1 MRETMATSTS
11 SLPASLFDAH
21 DLMDEEPSQLGAFAV
36 LPHEVLL
43 IALSYIQPK
52 DLLTS
57 VSLVSKSFRGFALDD
72 HLWRRLCLLR
82 WGDTILKETEGAR
95 NPDEGVKSSRRKLQW
110 GWVYRWRSLVE
121 RNWWRGQCS
130 TTTIAC
136 PAEITC
142 VQTDGLTIASGS
154 YDHKVRV
161 WDLVKAQWV
170 GDAEAVDETNANLDE
185 EPEPT
190 DGDNE
195 GFCKAKKHVPTKVLT
210 GHSHRVYCLQ
220 FSGNTLVSGSDDHS
234 IKVWN
239 VEQAR
244 CTNTFI
250 GHTRAVRTLQFADDG
265 TLVSG
270 SYDKT
275 VKVWDMQTGKDKAT
289 LKSHTTCICCL
300 KFNDRMIVSGSFKA
314 IKLWD
319 TKTYKP
325 ITELQ
330 GHESWV
336 TGIQFDDVKLVSGSM
351 DNTIKMWDLRNT
363 AYPFWTIGEHSKRVR
378 CLQYDAGK
386 LCSGSYDF
394 TIKVWDL
401 AARACVVTL
410 KGHNASA
417 RSLHFTDD
425 VLVSGSL
432 DKSIKIWDFSAN
444 VPFE

>member
-1 MRETMATSTS
+1 
-11 SLPASLFDAH
+11 
-21 DLMDEEPSQLGAFAV
+21 MDEEPSPLGSFAV

-43 IALSYIQPK
+43 IALSYICPQE
-52 DLLTS
+52 LLLN
-57 VSLVSKSFRGFALDD
+57 VCLVSKTFRGFATDD
-72 HLWRRLCLLR
+72 HLWRRLCLSR
-82 WGDTILKETEGAR
+82 WGESILKETEAGR
-95 NPDEGVKSSRRKLQW
+95 SPEDPKSCRRKLQW

-121 RNWWRGQCS
+121 RNWWRGRCS

-154 YDHKVRV
+154 YDHKIRV

-170 GDAEAVDETNANLDE
+170 GDAEAVDEANVNPDLD
-185 EPEPT
+185 PEPS
-190 DGDNE
+190 DADNE
-195 GFCKAKKHVPTKVLT
+195 GFGFGKTRKHVPTKILT

-220 FSGNTLVSGSDDHS
+220 FHDNTLVSGSDDHS
-234 IKVWN
+234 MKLWN
-239 VEQAR
+239 LEQSQCR
-244 CTNTFI
+244 HTFV
-250 GHTRAVRTLQFADDG
+250 GHTRAVRSLQFGRDG

-275 VKVWDMQTGKDKAT
+275 VKVWDMETGVERTT
-289 LKSHTTCICCL
+289 LRDHTTCVCCL
-300 KFNDRMIVSGSFKA
+300 KFNERMIGSGSFKA

-319 TKTYKP
+319 TKSYKLV
-325 ITELQ
+325 TELN
-330 GHESWV
+330 GHENWV
-336 TGIQFDDVKLVSGSM
+336 TSLQFDDVKLVSGSM
-351 DNTIKMWDLRNT
+351 DNTIKLWDLRNT
-363 AYPFWTIGEHSKRVR
+363 AFPFWTLGEHTKRVR
-378 CLQYDAGK
+378 CLQYDDKK

-401 AARACVVTL
+401 AQRECVVTL
-410 KGHNASA
+410 RGHNASA